1 MGRMIRKKGTTT
13 DVAQAAAS
21 LNDLRGKVGFFEASK
36 YADGTPVAY
45 VASIQEFGASA
56 QNIPPRPFMRPAVA
70 ANSDKWAKA
79 FGKGATAV
87 MKGRFTA
94 AHVMASVC
102 EDAAG
107 EVRKSIAAVNT
118 PPLADSTVAARRRGY
133 ADKKTTG
140 SLTKPLVA
148 TGLMV
153 ASVSYEVTAK

>member
-1 MGRMIRKKGTTT
+1 MGRMARKGSTV

-21 LNDLRGKVGFFEASK
+21 LNDLVGKVGFFEAAK
-36 YADGTPVAY
+36 YPDGTPVAY
-45 VASIQEFGASA
+45 VASIQEFGSSA

-79 FGKGATAV
+79 FGKGANAIL
-87 MKGRFTA
+87 KGRFTA
-94 AHVMASVC
+94 AQVMASVC

-107 EVRKSIAAVNT
+107 EVRKAIAAVNN
-118 PPLADSTVAARRRGY
+118 PPLAESTVAARRRGY

-153 ASVSYEVTAK
+153 ASVSYEVTGK